1 MPNWV
6 TRLNEL
12 KYWFESQPS
21 ILNRETGRKLFAEF
35 ESAMHQELR
44 AAPGSQETTSN
55 FVAMAPAIIRLI
67 QRPDPVCSHCG
78 MTMQLRY
85 IDNGNFVVDH
95 ASSPSYCPEAN
106 KMWKV
111 AAPDLP
117 FTEQVLVPPFVREA
131 MAKNS

>member
-6 TRLNEL
+6 TVLNNL
-12 KYWFESQPS
+12 KSWVEAQPT
-21 ILNRETGRKLFAEF
+21 LVDRQQGRKLLADV
-35 ESAMHQELR
+35 ESAVNYEFR
-44 AAPGSQETTSN
+44 AGHRSQETTSN

-95 ASSPSYCPEAN
+95 GATPTYCPEAN

-131 MAKNS
+131 MKKDS